1 MMARRKARQM
11 MPALSDDSAFLAVAR
26 GAMGESRIC
35 FVVIYAE
42 FPITIGGE
50 FSASIACTF
59 RHQLHK
65 SQPRKRAPPP
75 DFPDETG
82 RFRWHRACMHLFS

>member
-42 FPITIGGE
+42 FPITIGG
-50 FSASIACTF
+50 
-59 RHQLHK
+59 
-65 SQPRKRAPPP
+65 
-75 DFPDETG
+75 
-82 RFRWHRACMHLFS
+82 